1 MKTTVALAVTAALL
15 LSTSACSDAEGADST
30 LDPATVVVTVDWLP
44 PSTPDQYQDTESLT
58 LSQDGAAHQV
68 RQDDPTTEPMDPQR
82 WETFVAELPTALD
95 EIADVDPS
103 EMCVGAGGS
112 TLTVT
117 GTGEHDRRVTTTIC
131 GGKQSTQAQQIDE
144 LVADF
149 R

>member
-1 MKTTVALAVTAALL
+1 
-15 LSTSACSDAEGADST
+15 
-30 LDPATVVVTVDWLP
+30 
-44 PSTPDQYQDTESLT
+44 
-58 LSQDGAAHQV
+58 
-68 RQDDPTTEPMDPQR
+68 MDPQR